1 MITRW
6 GLASGRRRRRRRT
19 FRAKLKVGK
28 AKEKPA
34 SFTDTSFKSKA
45 IVVAQQSI
53 TVDGPSPA
61 EQFKHNLSLASSSRS
76 ENQRR
81 DALAFLT
88 GQLAAK
94 PPNNP
99 VGTAGVLARLLP
111 LISDTC
117 SGVRT
122 QLLKLFQTLPRADV
136 AQQAEKVL
144 MYVRAGM
151 THLSADVRNDS
162 LGVMEWLLDTAGDE
176 VVSCAGGWMK
186 TLNVFAAMLGWSSIA
201 AVAAAAS
208 AGAATSSVSK
218 TTSTT
223 TKGWTSA
230 PKSTFGAAK
239 GGQSYARQLLAL
251 AKFLEIGLRPEVV
264 STSAGPSAYWNG
276 LYRLP
281 RCSNPFGHLNLFGA
295 PRDADSE
302 MYADREDRQR
312 VFSARWQVVVSK
324 GLEEAKKEGGAVGRA
339 AAILD
344 LAVKDGMEGYDIA

>member
-1 MITRW
+1 M
-6 GLASGRRRRRRRT
+6 
-19 FRAKLKVGK
+19 
-28 AKEKPA
+28 
-34 SFTDTSFKSKA
+34 
-45 IVVAQQSI
+45 
-53 TVDGPSPA
+53 
-61 EQFKHNLSLASSSRS
+61 ASSSRS

-88 GQLAAK
+88 GQLSAR

-99 VGTAGVLARLLP
+99 VGTPGVVARLLP
-111 LISDTC
+111 LVSDTC
-117 SGVRT
+117 SGVRI
-122 QLLKLFQTLPRADV
+122 QLLKLLQVLPRPDV
-136 AQQAEKVL
+136 ALQAEKIL

-201 AVAAAAS
+201 AVAAAAAS
-208 AGAATSSVSK
+208 AGTTAPSVSK
-218 TTSTT
+218 ATSTT

-251 AKFLEIGLRPEVV
+251 AKFLEIGLRPEVL
-264 STSAGPSAYWNG
+264 STSAGPRAYWDS

-281 RCSNPFGHLNLFGA
+281 RSSNPFGHLNLFGA
-295 PRDADSE
+295 PRDVDGE

-312 VFSARWQVVVSK
+312 VFSARWQAVVAR
-324 GLEEAKKEGGAVGRA
+324 GLEEARKEGGAVGRA
-339 AAILD
+339 AAVLD
-344 LAVKDGMEGYDIA
+344 QTVKDGMEGYDIAS